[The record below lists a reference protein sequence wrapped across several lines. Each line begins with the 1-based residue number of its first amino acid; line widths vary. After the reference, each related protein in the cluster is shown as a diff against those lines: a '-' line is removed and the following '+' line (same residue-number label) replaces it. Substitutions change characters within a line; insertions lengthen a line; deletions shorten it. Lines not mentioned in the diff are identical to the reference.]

1 MSILNDL
8 LNRVKGVQAG
18 LQGGELPRLAVLP
31 YGDRIVELQKEQLAE
46 GKAASGEDLRPYYSE
61 DIKPSGYFK
70 STATA
75 ANYAAWKQTINNP
88 YEAGARNPD
97 APNLFITGKF
107 YDEIGVEFGSDR
119 ARIVALTPFAAQ
131 VMAKYGADA
140 FGLTF
145 GRWMTIMWE
154 HGGYERMLNEVKNI
168 LSNAT

>member
-1 MSILNDL
+1 MTLQELYSRIE
-8 LNRVKGVQAG
+8 GVRDA
-18 LQGGELPRLAVLP
+18 LHSGEIPRLAVLP
-31 YGDRIVELQKEQLAE
+31 YGDDILTLQREQLAE
-46 GKAASGEDLRPYYSE
+46 GKAASGEDLRPHYSE
-61 DIKPSGYFK
+61 DIKPTGYFN

-140 FGLTF
+140 FGLTY
-145 GRWMTIMWE
+145 GRWMRIMRDE
-154 HGGYERMLNEVKNI
+154 GGLERLMDEIKLRI
-168 LSNAT
+168 YG

>member
-1 MSILNDL
+1 MSSLDEIL
-8 LNRVKGVQAG
+8 RRIQSVQDG

-31 YGDRIVELQKEQLAE
+31 YGDRIVELQREQLAE

-61 DIKPSGYFK
+61 DIKPTGYFN

-140 FGLTF
+140 FGLTY
-145 GRWMTIMWE
+145 GRWMRIMRDE
-154 HGGYERMLNEVKNI
+154 GGLERLMDEIKLRI
-168 LSNAT
+168 YG

>member
-1 MSILNDL
+1 MSSLDEIL
-8 LNRVKGVQAG
+8 RRIQSVQDG
-18 LQGGELPRLAVLP
+18 LQGGDIPRLAVLP

-61 DIKPSGYFK
+61 DIKPTGYFN

-107 YDEIGVEFGSDR
+107 YGEIGVEFGSDR

-140 FGLTF
+140 FGLTY
-145 GRWMTIMWE
+145 GRWMRIMRDE
-154 HGGYERMLNEVKNI
+154 GGLERLMDEIKQVI
-168 LSNAT
+168 YG

>member
-1 MSILNDL
+1 MSSLGDIL
-8 LNRVKGVQAG
+8 RRIQSVQDG
-18 LQGGELPRLAVLP
+18 LQGGELPRFAVLP
-31 YGDRIVELQKEQLAE
+31 YGDRIVELQREQLAE

-61 DIKPSGYFK
+61 DIKPTGYFN

-140 FGLTF
+140 FGLTY
-145 GRWMTIMWE
+145 GRWMRIMRDE
-154 HGGYERMLNEVKNI
+154 GGLERLMDEIKLRI
-168 LSNAT
+168 YG

>member
-1 MSILNDL
+1 MSSLDDILRRAQGIQN
-8 LNRVKGVQAG
+8 G

-61 DIKPSGYFK
+61 DIKPTGYFH

-107 YDEIGVEFGSDR
+107 YNEIGVEFGSDR

-140 FGLTF
+140 FGLTY
-145 GRWMTIMWE
+145 GRWMLIMRDE
-154 HGGYERMLNEVKNI
+154 GGLERLMDEIKLRI
-168 LSNAT
+168 YG

>member
-1 MSILNDL
+1 MPNLDDIL
-8 LNRVKGVQAG
+8 RAAQTIQAG
-18 LQGGELPRLAVLP
+18 LQGGDIPRLAVLP
-31 YGDRIVELQKEQLAE
+31 CEDDILNLQREQLAE

-61 DIKPSGYFK
+61 DIKPTGYFN

-131 VMAKYGADA
+131 VMAKYAGQ
-140 FGLTF
+140 FGLTYE
-145 GRWMTIMWE
+145 RWMTIMWE
-154 HGGYERMLNEVKNI
+154 HGGYDRMLNEVKNI
-168 LSNAT
+168 FNAT